1 MVRPNTRKLGDK
13 METWV
18 QLISSIGFPIV
29 ACICMALYVKEQT
42 KNNREDVKELNKIHT
57 QEMTEFK
64 DEIKVALNNNTQAL
78 NRLCDKLE
86 IRKEVI

>member
-1 MVRPNTRKLGDK
+1 
-13 METWV
+13 METWI

-86 IRKEVI
+86 K